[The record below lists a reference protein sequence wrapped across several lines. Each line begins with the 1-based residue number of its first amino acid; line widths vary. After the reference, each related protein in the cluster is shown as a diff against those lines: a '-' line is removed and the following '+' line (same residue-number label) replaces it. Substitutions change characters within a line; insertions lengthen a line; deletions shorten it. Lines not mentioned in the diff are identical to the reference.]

1 MSLTLRG
8 IILPGVK
15 LAGVSYPRESWDQI
29 FHKFSPG
36 SHTPASQSPQG
47 MILCWVN
54 LPEGMRPRGV
64 THDAGNT
71 FAQAFKGTVAQKMWI
86 LIQLLK
92 GYIFNLCTYVLGFF
106 FTPRVW
112 LKFEYLSENK
122 TKIKFFLTLWSVVQ
136 AGSNSE
142 NDWRSKILLDCPFK
156 ENVCVRLIKYTFY
169 CVEIA
174 CNVLEREMIKRTNSP
189 LSLYKTQVGH

>member
-1 MSLTLRG
+1 MSLTLG
-8 IILPGVK
+8 L
-15 LAGVSYPRESWDQI
+15 RESNSLGYHTPGSHGTKF

-54 LPEGMRPRGV
+54 LPKGMRPRGV
-64 THDAGNT
+64 THDASNT

-106 FTPRVW
+106 YSTGM
-112 LKFEYLSENK
+112 
-122 TKIKFFLTLWSVVQ
+122 TKIRISKWKQNQNQIFLTLWSVVQ